1 LAYFSEGNAQVDANN
16 SLPSWKQAL
25 GLELRGAREKAG
37 ISQQAL
43 GKSIGKSRQIIGRY
57 ESGSDAPSLDVLG
70 QISLKLEMTEIN
82 VNGYRFSITPRGD
95 STSTELNEQLQL
107 ELNREY
113 VSPGATLK
121 ITPGR
126 AGITI
131 TPMASTATR

>member
-1 LAYFSEGNAQVDANN
+1 LAYFSEGNAQVNANN
-16 SLPSWKQAL
+16 SLPSWKRAL
-25 GLELRGAREKAG
+25 GLELRGGRKKAG

-57 ESGSDAPSLDVLG
+57 ESGSDAPSLVVLG

-82 VNGYRFSITPRGD
+82 VNGYRFSITPRTY
-95 STSTELNEQLQL
+95 SKSTELSEQLQL
-107 ELNREY
+107 ELNKEY

-131 TPMASTATR
+131 TPMASPVAR